1 MFGNCGLLPLSP
13 YLLCSAAD
21 YVLLVTAGHG
31 RHGGCLCGPDLR
43 CEVCT
48 SNLTRGLNT
57 SRHTTPSLTGVR
69 LHYAS
74 LCTQFVYIYVGV
86 TAPWKVDLQDVL
98 NNFTFSFN
106 LTLTLSCVFSI
117 FYVLHIWICL
127 LNAAKCLPIF
137 QATANSYILKSR
149 SGGSTLCCSAT
160 AGTELGNEECDG
172 DQTSSLRGY
181 KFWRRFNYQL
191 LARLHSSY
199 RRPVTRSHLSAA
211 SCDIVSR
218 GCHAVSRN

>member
-57 SRHTTPSLTGVR
+57 SRHTTPALTVVR

-106 LTLTLSCVFSI
+106 LTLLCRVYFLFSMCSI
-117 FYVLHIWICL
+117 YGFVSWMPPSVSRYFKPPQTVTSWNLAP
-127 LNAAKCLPIF
+127 AAP
-137 QATANSYILKSR
+137 R
-149 SGGSTLCCSAT
+149 SA
-160 AGTELGNEECDG
+160 
-172 DQTSSLRGY
+172 
-181 KFWRRFNYQL
+181 
-191 LARLHSSY
+191 ARLLL
-199 RRPVTRSHLSAA
+199 RWDWTWQWRMW
-211 SCDIVSR
+211 R
-218 GCHAVSRN
+218 GPDLVITWL